1 MNTNRHR
8 INCFA
13 VWLGCF
19 MVASAWADGP
29 TMPLQIIPIYKQE
42 CAACHTPYPPG
53 MLPAASWQRVMK
65 GLEHHYGTD
74 ASLEPAQVQE
84 IAAWLKA
91 NAGTYKRVREVPPE
105 DRITR
110 SAWFVREH
118 REVEASVWKRSSI
131 KSAAQCSACHAQA
144 DVGRFDERQLRIPR

>member
-1 MNTNRHR
+1 
-8 INCFA
+8 
-13 VWLGCF
+13 
-19 MVASAWADGP
+19 
-29 TMPLQIIPIYKQE
+29 
-42 CAACHTPYPPG
+42 
-53 MLPAASWQRVMK
+53 MK

-74 ASLEPAQVQE
+74 ASLESAQVQE
-84 IAAWLKA
+84 ITAWFKA

-110 SAWFVREH
+110 SAWFIREH

-131 KSAAQCSACHAQA
+131 KSAAQCSACHTQA

>member
-1 MNTNRHR
+1 MIKKFHR
-8 INCFA
+8 NMGIAGWMAC
-13 VWLGCF
+13 L

-29 TMPLQIIPIYKQE
+29 AMPTPILPTYKQE

-53 MLPAASWQRVMK
+53 MLPAASWQRVMR

-74 ASLEPAQVQE
+74 ASLEPAQVQQ

-91 NAGTYKRVREVPPE
+91 NAGTYKRVREEPPE

-118 REVEASVWKRSSI
+118 REVEAAVWKRSSI
-131 KSAAQCSACHAQA
+131 KSAAQCSACHTQA